1 MYDVDNPCYGKL
13 DEAGLLD
20 RVRRLVGDAAE
31 KEIADYCK
39 LSPNASP
46 YELATNIATDA
57 SVMNSI
63 RLAERRA
70 ALGKSATYLYVFA
83 WETPVMNTIEIP
95 LVFDHV
101 DVSES
106 MVGSVRPE
114 MRLLEAQIARAWA
127 AFARAS
133 NPNHKGLPDWPAY
146 TAEQRSV
153 MIFNSPSREQDDATS
168 QMRRIPEN
176 RPPAAGPLA

>member
-1 MYDVDNPCYGKL
+1 MNH
-13 DEAGLLD
+13 
-20 RVRRLVGDAAE
+20 R
-31 KEIADYCK
+31 
-39 LSPNASP
+39 SPH
-46 YELATNIATDA
+46 
-57 SVMNSI
+57 
-63 RLAERRA
+63 
-70 ALGKSATYLYVFA
+70 
-83 WETPVMNTIEIP
+83 TIEIP
-95 LVFDHV
+95 FVFDHV

-153 MIFNSPSREQDDATS
+153 MIFNTPSHGRNDATS
-168 QMRRIPEN
+168 EIPRIPEN